1 MTSLGNLMLRQ
12 WLSDRQMANQQAQAR
27 AQQDHERGLAYMTQT
42 AQEAREGR
50 DALERNM
57 TAQFQEQQQIAEM
70 HGKFASTLGMETPQ
84 FELGGLQERADLGA
98 MSVEAARKKAEEDA
112 KLKAWMEQVKLGAKF
127 ANDSELR
134 KQQDEAAWK
143 RELERGRVSRENA
156 KTRAEATLGNA
167 RIHAAATRDA
177 AKTKADAKSGDGSD
191 DVFGLAPKV
200 KSDIQTELLDIHEK
214 RPRVRA
220 ILDNPNFDNVFGYW
234 AQAKKGLYST
244 ADKLKLLGEGPKRFI
259 QDYDSIIGYVKQYH
273 AKYVH
278 EHAGANQT
286 DRELRLVAD
295 VMASADSSPTE
306 ARAALER
313 FYEFMEARE
322 ASLLEIAQNK
332 GFKFNQSNPAMDV
345 ELDQKI
351 MQKLRPR
358 PQELNGVAS
367 TQQPAQLPPADPGMT
382 MFMRD
387 AKMKRMPINE
397 VVASL
402 RKSGATDAQIRAAIQ
417 AARAEGRR

>member
-84 FELGGLQERADLGA
+84 FELGGLQER
-98 MSVEAARKKAEEDA
+98 
-112 KLKAWMEQVKLGAKF
+112 AWMEQVKLGAKF